1 MMSDLVLLS
10 KVGVVFND
18 CRAFSSLVCHYNDA
32 LKAFRVYWY
41 I

>member
-10 KVGVVFND
+10 IVGVVFND
-18 CRAFSSLVCHYNDA
+18 YRVFNSLVCHYNDA

-41 I
+41 T